1 MKQSMLLSVFVSLFL
16 LTGCDK
22 DFSEYSSEVSESS
35 MQEIVVF
42 RCANLERHTEDMGKE
57 SVKAKSSIGVY
68 SQMCLT
74 RSAIEADGVNM
85 SDLWIFDYVDGELK
99 QAIHQ
104 VASDDDFGSPTLKLD
119 YGKHIVRF
127 VASRGQAP
135 TLSSEAIGWIKA
147 SDTFIAEF
155 PVTVESGMQ
164 TEQSVT
170 LERIATRLR
179 LFVSDTFPQNAS
191 TLGLKASAWYTSLS
205 LSSLLGVTPSDAHYT
220 FDVKSLAGKK
230 DVAFSVYSL
239 CSSLDVWNTDVTL
252 FVKDEKG
259 RVITSVNVPNVEL
272 KANRTTVLSGDLFGK
287 NNKMAVS
294 LNSKWSEDY
303 AQNF

>member
-16 LTGCDK
+16 LTGCSK
-22 DFSEYSSEVSESS
+22 DFSEYSSEVTASS
-35 MQEIVVF
+35 MQETIVF
-42 RCANLERHTEDMGKE
+42 HCANLERHTEDMGKDNVRAN
-57 SVKAKSSIGVY
+57 STVDVLSRKS
-68 SQMCLT
+68 LT
-74 RSAIEADGVNM
+74 RSAIEADRVSM

-99 QAIHQ
+99 QTIHQ
-104 VASDDDFGSPTLKLD
+104 VASDEDFGSPALKLD
-119 YGKHIVRF
+119 YGKHTICF

-147 SDTFIAEF
+147 SDTFIAEL
-155 PVTVESGMQ
+155 PVNVESGMQ
-164 TEQSVT
+164 TEQSVV
-170 LERIATRLR
+170 LERIATRLK

-191 TLGLKASAWYTSLS
+191 TLELKASAWYTSLS
-205 LSSLLGVTPSDAHYT
+205 LSSLIGINSIDAHYT

-230 DVAFSVYSL
+230 EVAFSVYSL
-239 CSSLDVWNTDVTL
+239 CPSVEVWNTNVSL

-259 RVITSVNVPNVEL
+259 RVVTSVNVPNVEL

-287 NNKMAVS
+287 NNKMTVL

>member
-1 MKQSMLLSVFVSLFL
+1 MKQFMLLSVFVSLFL
-16 LTGCDK
+16 LTGCGK
-22 DFSEYSSEVSESS
+22 DFSEYSSEVSASS
-35 MQEIVVF
+35 MQETVIF
-42 RCANLERHTEDMGKE
+42 RCANLEQHTEDMGKE
-57 SVKAKSSIGVY
+57 SVKAKSAIGVY

-74 RSAIEADGVNM
+74 RSAIEADGVSMN
-85 SDLWIFDYVDGELK
+85 DLWIFDYVDGNLK
-99 QAIHQ
+99 QTIHQ
-104 VASDDDFGSPTLKLD
+104 VASDEDFGSPALKLD
-119 YGKHIVRF
+119 YGKHTVCF

-147 SDTFIAEF
+147 SDTFIAEL

-170 LERIATRLR
+170 LERIATRLK
-179 LFVSDTFPQNAS
+179 LFVSDAFPQNAS
-191 TLGLKASAWYTSLS
+191 TLELNTSVWYTSLS
-205 LSSLLGVTPSDAHYT
+205 LSPLLGASPSAAHYT

-230 DVAFSVYSL
+230 EVVFSVYSL
-239 CSSLDVWNTDVTL
+239 CPSLDAWNTNVTL

-259 RVITSVNVPNVEL
+259 RVITSVNVPNIEL

-287 NNKMAVS
+287 NNKMTVL